1 MGQSGNIPI
10 KSNIPKSKFDNVFD
24 IREDYSL
31 NIQNIR
37 KIYLL
42 GFSIQRLWGKSFE
55 ISRNFSMVPYF
66 QNMIGWVP
74 ITRGFN
80 PYFILGSNIFFPS
93 RY

>member
-37 KIYLL
+37 KMYLL
-42 GFSIQRLWGKSFE
+42 GFSIQRLWGKSLE
-55 ISRNFSMVPYF
+55 ISRNFSMGP
-66 QNMIGWVP
+66 
-74 ITRGFN
+74 
-80 PYFILGSNIFFPS
+80 
-93 RY
+93 

>member
-10 KSNIPKSKFDNVFD
+10 KSNMPKSKFDVFD
-24 IREDYSL
+24 IREDYSI

-42 GFSIQRLWGKSFE
+42 GFSIQRLWGKCLE
-55 ISRNFSMVPYF
+55 ISRNFSMGPLF
-66 QNMIGWVP
+66 SNMIGWVP